1 MEYEGSFMIMKLVW
15 HSYLIFSLDNNC
27 AHKISTEI
35 GLSPPPAVIADS
47 DDFGSRHDSSNVLEC
62 VFGRREALSPVDGTN
77 ASVAK
82 GILSFLSPS
91 HHSKL
96 AIS

>member
-47 DDFGSRHDSSNVLEC
+47 DDFGSRHDSSNVLEY
-62 VFGRREALSPVDGTN
+62 VFGKRGALSPVDGTN
-77 ASVAK
+77 ASERNLV
-82 GILSFLSPS
+82 ISFSATS
-91 HHSKL
+91 FKT

>member
-1 MEYEGSFMIMKLVW
+1 MGYEGSFMIMKLVW

-35 GLSPPPAVIADS
+35 DLSPPPAVIAGS

-62 VFGRREALSPVDGTN
+62 VFLRRRALSPVEETN
-77 ASVAK
+77 VSERNLVVSLSVT
-82 GILSFLSPS
+82 SFKTS
-91 HHSKL
+91 
-96 AIS
+96 